1 VDEPQQASLRFA
13 PLCGSLRRA
22 AMAFSP
28 PLIDWE
34 AESYPA
40 YPDFAAIPLFV
51 VFFLVVRFFLDRFV
65 FEVVVFPAH
74 FYNISRLLYVSLSTM
89 LEPVIL

>member
-1 VDEPQQASLRFA
+1 
-13 PLCGSLRRA
+13 
-22 AMAFSP
+22 MAFSP

-40 YPDFAAIPLFV
+40 YPDFAAIPFFV
-51 VFFLVVRFFLDRFV
+51 VIFLAVRFFLDRFV

-74 FYNISRLLYVSLSTM
+74 FYSISFLFDLSFSAM
-89 LEPVIL
+89 LEPVIS

>member
-1 VDEPQQASLRFA
+1 
-13 PLCGSLRRA
+13 
-22 AMAFSP
+22 MAFSP

-40 YPDFAAIPLFV
+40 YPDFAAIPFFV

-74 FYNISRLLYVSLSTM
+74 FLPIIFSDARASYFIKYEERESIFRRTM
-89 LEPVIL
+89 NCEQVLAAHD

>member
-1 VDEPQQASLRFA
+1 
-13 PLCGSLRRA
+13 
-22 AMAFSP
+22 MAFSP

-40 YPDFAAIPLFV
+40 YPDFAAIPFFV

-74 FYNISRLLYVSLSTM
+74 FFTYHFQRCLSQ
-89 LEPVIL
+89 LFHKV